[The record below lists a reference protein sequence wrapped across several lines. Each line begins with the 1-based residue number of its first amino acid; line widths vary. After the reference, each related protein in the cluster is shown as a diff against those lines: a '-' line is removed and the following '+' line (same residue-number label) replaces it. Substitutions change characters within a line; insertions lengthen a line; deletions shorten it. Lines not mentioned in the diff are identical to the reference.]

1 VVELVREGMSNQQ
14 IANTLYMSRRS
25 VESHLTKTYRE
36 FGVKSRAQLI
46 AALVSPAST
55 DESGS

>member
-1 VVELVREGMSNQQ
+1 MSNQQ